1 MEKRV
6 CFDMEQFGCT
16 HTKKYQRGCVS
27 GIFLSQLD
35 VCEMRQRSINISN
48 NSVVLIHLPP
58 FRGDIQNITYYSI
71 NYNIKLYIF
80 GIYLTRLSICSKISL
95 LDFFLNVEEES
106 RITFFIQREGTLA
119 ESTFIKKFF
128 EDHLGVWAFTALR

>member
-6 CFDMEQFGCT
+6 CFDMEQFGST
-16 HTKKYQRGCVS
+16 HTKKYQRFGS

-35 VCEMRQRSINISN
+35 VCKMRQRSINISN
-48 NSVVLIHLPP
+48 NSVVLIHSPP

-128 EDHLGVWAFTALR
+128 ENHLGVWAFTALR